1 MPVPVVPSC
10 QQREVGESKDDDRE
24 NDENEDSQKN
34 DVNDS
39 SNTPATPN
47 LPRTAAAILA
57 HELCLSRVPYSAAVL
72 VAGQT
77 TNRGGGEA
85 LGRELSGR
93 PTLTPPRTSLAS
105 KLNITDIDVAE
116 KRVLIRCDFNVPLDK
131 KTGQISNPARIVGAL
146 PTIKYAQEHGAK
158 AVVLM
163 SHMGRPDGQPNDKY
177 SLKIVADELEK
188 QLNQKII
195 FTKDCVGEEVEKTVN
210 SAPKGSIVL
219 LENLR
224 FHIEEEGSRKDADGN
239 KIKADQAAVDAFRQ
253 QLTKLG
259 DVYVNDAFGTAHR
272 AHSSVSGIKLDT
284 RAAGFLVK
292 KELEYFAKV
301 IEAPERP
308 FLAILGGAKVSD
320 KIQLIENML
329 TKVDSLIIC
338 GGMAYTFKKAEGMAI
353 GDSLFD
359 KAGFEK
365 VGDIM
370 AKAAKNNVKILIPSD
385 YVITQ
390 EFSNDGAN
398 KVVKESEGIPD
409 KWEGLDIGPDS
420 AAAFGEEIKKSKTI
434 LWNGPAGVFEFP
446 NYAKGS
452 NALLEASIEAQK
464 NGSNVIIGGGDTA
477 TVVAKAGKEDALAHV
492 STGGGS
498 SLELLQG
505 DVLPGVDYL
514 SERK

>member
-1 MPVPVVPSC
+1 MAD
-10 QQREVGESKDDDRE
+10 SK
-24 NDENEDSQKN
+24 
-34 DVNDS
+34 
-39 SNTPATPN
+39 A
-47 LPRTAAAILA
+47 
-57 HELCLSRVPYSAAVL
+57 
-72 VAGQT
+72 
-77 TNRGGGEA
+77 
-85 LGRELSGR
+85 
-93 PTLTPPRTSLAS
+93 
-105 KLNITDIDVAE
+105 LNITDIDVAD

-131 KTGQISNPARIVGAL
+131 KTGEITNPARIVGAL
-146 PTIKYAQEHGAK
+146 PTIKYAQEKGAK

-163 SHMGRPDGQPNDKY
+163 SHMGRPDGQPNAKY

-195 FTKDCVGEEVEKTVN
+195 FTNDCVGPEVENTVN
-210 SAPKGSIVL
+210 SAPKGAIVL

-224 FHIEEEGSRKDADGN
+224 FHIEEEGSRKDEQGN
-239 KIKADQAAVDAFRQ
+239 KIKADQAAVDSFRQ

-292 KELEYFAKV
+292 KELEYFARV
-301 IEAPERP
+301 LEAPERP

-320 KIQLIENML
+320 KIQLIDNML
-329 TKVDSLIIC
+329 EKVNSLIIC
-338 GGMAYTFKKAEGMAI
+338 GGMAYTFKKAEGVSI

-365 VGDIM
+365 VDEIKK
-370 AKAAKNNVKILIPSD
+370 KAEKHNVKLLIPTD
-385 YVITQ
+385 FVISQ

-398 KVVKESEGIPD
+398 KVVTDKEGIPD
-409 KWEGLDIGPDS
+409 KWEGLDIGPAS
-420 AAAFGEEIKKSKTI
+420 REAFAEEIKKSKTI

-446 NYAKGS
+446 TYAKGS
-452 NALLEASIEAQK
+452 NALLDAAVEAQK
-464 NGSNVIIGGGDTA
+464 NGTNVIIGGGDTA